1 MEILKCTKLKKQIK
15 SKILVDDISFSI
27 NKGDV
32 VGFIGPNGAGKSTI
46 IKLIL
51 GLMKLSSG
59 NVEINGYDIEKNFVK
74 AIEKVGAIVE
84 NPDLYMYLSGYD
96 NLKITANY
104 YKNISQNRIEDVIK
118 IIGLEKQIKDKVS
131 TYSLGMKQR
140 LAIGEAII
148 NQPELLILDEPTNGL
163 DIEGIIEMRNLIKKL
178 SQQGMAI
185 LISSHNLTEI
195 DNLCNRIIAIKDGKI
210 VTNDTIEN
218 FKKDVK
224 NNVSY
229 ELKLNSLDKIEK
241 FIFDYKFELLKDNII
256 KVYISK
262 ENISNLIKKL
272 IENGYQIYYT
282 YVRNRFVL
290 FRTAKNC
297 YTQKL
302 LSDDPKNP
310 QPKMTMLT
318 LKRVKEIFPHME
330 DIEYK
335 VGILDE
341 FNS

>member
-1 MEILKCTKLKKQIK
+1 MDFPK
-15 SKILVDDISFSI
+15 S
-27 NKGDV
+27 
-32 VGFIGPNGAGKSTI
+32 
-46 IKLIL
+46 
-51 GLMKLSSG
+51 
-59 NVEINGYDIEKNFVK
+59 
-74 AIEKVGAIVE
+74 VGAIIE
-84 NPDLYMYLSGYD
+84 NPTFFPYATGFE
-96 NLKITANY
+96 NLKMLADI
-104 YKNISQNRIEDVIK
+104 RK
-118 IIGLEKQIKDKVS
+118 IISDDRIREVMNKVGLDDKDKRTVS
-131 TYSLGMKQR
+131 KYSLGMKQR

-272 IENGYQIYYT
+272 IENGYQIYS
-282 YVRNRFVL
+282 VQEVKISSEEAF
-290 FRTAKNC
+290 
-297 YTQKL
+297 
-302 LSDDPKNP
+302 
-310 QPKMTMLT
+310 
-318 LKRVKEIFPHME
+318 LK
-330 DIEYK
+330 K
-335 VGILDE
+335 VGDKKDD
-341 FNS
+341 